1 MTEIKNFE
9 RSLKI
14 ENRKKK
20 KKEKLLR
27 LYWKS
32 WKNILDFFNRFLF
45 TYIIELLRNYTS
57 YALNVL
63 QNRETLIMLRRS

>member
-14 ENRKKK
+14 ENRKK

>member
-20 KKEKLLR
+20 KKK
-27 LYWKS
+27 
-32 WKNILDFFNRFLF
+32 KNYCDF
-45 TYIIELLRNYTS
+45 IERVGKIY
-57 YALNVL
+57 
-63 QNRETLIMLRRS
+63 

>member
-20 KKEKLLR
+20 KN
-27 LYWKS
+27 YC
-32 WKNILDFFNRFLF
+32 DF
-45 TYIIELLRNYTS
+45 IERVGKIY
-57 YALNVL
+57 
-63 QNRETLIMLRRS
+63 

>member
-20 KKEKLLR
+20 ITATLLKELEKYIR
-27 LYWKS
+27 
-32 WKNILDFFNRFLF
+32 FF
-45 TYIIELLRNYTS
+45 
-57 YALNVL
+57 
-63 QNRETLIMLRRS
+63 

>member
-20 KKEKLLR
+20 N
-27 LYWKS
+27 YC
-32 WKNILDFFNRFLF
+32 DF
-45 TYIIELLRNYTS
+45 IERVGKIY
-57 YALNVL
+57 
-63 QNRETLIMLRRS
+63 

>member
-20 KKEKLLR
+20 KRKITATLLKELEKYIR
-27 LYWKS
+27 
-32 WKNILDFFNRFLF
+32 FF
-45 TYIIELLRNYTS
+45 
-57 YALNVL
+57 
-63 QNRETLIMLRRS
+63 